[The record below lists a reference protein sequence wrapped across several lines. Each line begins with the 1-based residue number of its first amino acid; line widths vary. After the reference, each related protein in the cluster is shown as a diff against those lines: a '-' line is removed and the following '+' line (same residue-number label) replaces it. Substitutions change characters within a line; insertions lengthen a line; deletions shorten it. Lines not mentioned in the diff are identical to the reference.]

1 MSVSQAEITESS
13 LQSEDGTDQYLT
25 FMLADEEYGIEI
37 LKVQEIKGWSSVT
50 PMPNMPEFILGVINL
65 RGTVVPIID
74 LRMRFSMES
83 IPYGQTTVVIV
94 VKVADEAGS
103 VRTMGVVVDA
113 VSEVHNVAKADL
125 KPAPEF
131 GGTLCTDSIK
141 GLVSQ
146 DESMLIILDIDHLMN
161 NGVLNE
167 LDQGEA

>member
-74 LRMRFSMES
+74 LRKRFSMES

-146 DESMLIILDIDHLMN
+146 DERMLIILDIDHLMN

-167 LDQGEA
+167 LDQAEA

>member
-1 MSVSQAEITESS
+1 
-13 LQSEDGTDQYLT
+13 
-25 FMLADEEYGIEI
+25 MLADEEYGIEI

-74 LRMRFSMES
+74 LRKRFSMES

-103 VRTMGVVVDA
+103 LRTMGVVVDA

-125 KPAPEF
+125 KPSPEF
-131 GGTLCTDSIK
+131 GGALCTDSIK
-141 GLVSQ
+141 GLVSR
-146 DESMLIILDIDHLMN
+146 EEKMLIILDIDHLMN

-167 LDQGEA
+167 LDRADA

>member
-1 MSVSQAEITESS
+1 MNVSQAEITETS

-25 FMLADEEYGIEI
+25 FMLADEEYGVEI

-74 LRMRFSMES
+74 LRKRFSMQS
-83 IPYGQTTVVIV
+83 IAYGQTTVVIV

-103 VRTMGVVVDA
+103 VRTMGIVVDA

-125 KPAPEF
+125 KPPPEF

-141 GLVSQ
+141 GLVSR
-146 DESMLIILDIDHLMN
+146 DERMLIILDIDHLLN

-167 LDQGEA
+167 LEQVES